1 MKKRLN
7 ENCIDILRLLA
18 ALQVALTHY
27 LNLTLL
33 HFRQEGWE
41 DRFLLGIKR
50 VLTLFPGVVILFSI
64 SGFLMGASM
73 ERTLKRTEFLKKRA
87 RRIYPALWAAM
98 LFMLLPPL
106 LLAPQTGQNG
116 AEYLK
121 WFLIQ
126 MTGVAYTPDFLK
138 GFGAGSINGALWT
151 VMVEVQFYL
160 LLAVFWNRIKKSS
173 DWCWHMMLPAA
184 FCINLAMDFA
194 AKAAPQAMW
203 VKLLDRTVLPY
214 LFWFAAG
221 MYCYRFREKI
231 LPVLQKALPA
241 AGAAYVLYKVCWQIS
256 GWQIPGYYA
265 DCVTNLLLPFLTIG
279 AAYAFGTHRL
289 KRDLSYGMF
298 LYHWP
303 LINVAFALK
312 LPERMDH
319 LMLFAG
325 YTVCFSVLAW
335 ASWEFLERR
344 VNRKEAR

>member
-41 DRFLLGIKR
+41 DTFLLGIKR

-73 ERTLKRTEFLKKRA
+73 ERTPKRTEFLKKRA

-106 LLAPQTGQNG
+106 LFMPQIGQDWAG
-116 AEYLK
+116 YIK

-151 VMVEVQFYL
+151 VMVEVQFYI
-160 LLAVFWNRIKKSS
+160 LLAIFWNYIKRSP
-173 DWCWHMMLPAA
+173 DWCWHFIVPAA

-194 AKAAPQAMW
+194 AAAAPEAMW
-203 VKLLDRTVLPY
+203 IKLLDRTVLPY
-214 LFWFAAG
+214 LCWFAAG
-221 MYCYRFREKI
+221 MYCYRFREKM
-231 LPVLQKALPA
+231 LPALWKALPA
-241 AGAAYVLYKVCWQIS
+241 AGIFYVIYKGCYQMS

-265 DCVTNLLLPFLTIG
+265 DCVTSLVLPFLTVG
-279 AAYAFGTHRL
+279 VAYAFGTHRL
-289 KRDLSYGMF
+289 KRDISYGIF

-303 LINVAFALK
+303 LINVVFALR
-312 LPERMDH
+312 LPERIDH
-319 LMLFAG
+319 IVLFAG
-325 YTVCFSVLAW
+325 YTLCFIALAL
-335 ASWEFLERR
+335 ASWELLEAKLI
-344 VNRKEAR
+344 RKEAV